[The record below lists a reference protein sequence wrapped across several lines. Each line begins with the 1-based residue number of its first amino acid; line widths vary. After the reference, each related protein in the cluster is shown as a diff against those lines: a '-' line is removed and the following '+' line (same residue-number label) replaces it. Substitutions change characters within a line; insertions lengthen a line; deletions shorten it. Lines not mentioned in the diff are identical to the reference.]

1 LTENR
6 SRRGGTKTPNTRLRS
21 HPAFGETAG
30 GERRAKPRVVRAGYR
45 QRTRGAAPPR
55 PPPPPTATPSLT
67 TSASLQLPSP
77 TPPPPPRPPPAVW
90 GTAGGGGGGKTPGGG
105 AGDPQKKPGGPP
117 PPPPPRANL
126 RAAGK
131 EGPVGPVRRCT
142 SRVSRGAARPAPTT
156 APAAPRTVG
165 TVETGRLPAAANWA
179 KHGFDAP
186 SGARVLGHGT
196 ATAPD
201 PAAVGGSHTHEP
213 RVRVRNSA
221 HFGVLA
227 APGGVLSA
235 AKLRKR
241 LWSIW

>member
-1 LTENR
+1 M
-6 SRRGGTKTPNTRLRS
+6 
-21 HPAFGETAG
+21 
-30 GERRAKPRVVRAGYR
+30 
-45 QRTRGAAPPR
+45 
-55 PPPPPTATPSLT
+55 
-67 TSASLQLPSP
+67 
-77 TPPPPPRPPPAVW
+77 
-90 GTAGGGGGGKTPGGG
+90 
-105 AGDPQKKPGGPP
+105 
-117 PPPPPRANL
+117 
-126 RAAGK
+126 
-131 EGPVGPVRRCT
+131 RRCT
-142 SRVSRGAARPAPTT
+142 SRVSRGAARPAPAT

-235 AKLRKR
+235 AKLRGYGLYRKAVEKTPVKAESNCLLKSLKMER
-241 LWSIW
+241 STSETRMPNFIM